1 MNKKYEYKFNKK
13 TEMHLY
19 NSETEKKYKYY
30 INNIKMKWDQLGFL
44 KSLLK

>member
-19 NSETEKKYKYY
+19 NSETEKN
-30 INNIKMKWDQLGFL
+30 INII
-44 KSLLK
+44 